1 MCKGKDGNELF
12 FNTKRPKPHK
22 GQCREVS
29 DRLFHSN
36 SLKMLIHQKYKL
48 IVQWPTTLMEMI
60 KQVINKDNLA
70 MRYMDLNN
78 EVVVGKE
85 FWKIIDRRVHMRKS

>member
-1 MCKGKDGNELF
+1 
-12 FNTKRPKPHK
+12 
-22 GQCREVS
+22 
-29 DRLFHSN
+29 
-36 SLKMLIHQKYKL
+36 
-48 IVQWPTTLMEMI
+48 MEMI

>member
-1 MCKGKDGNELF
+1 
-12 FNTKRPKPHK
+12 
-22 GQCREVS
+22 
-29 DRLFHSN
+29 
-36 SLKMLIHQKYKL
+36 MLIHQKYKL
-48 IVQWPTTLMEMI
+48 IGQWPTTLMEMI

>member
-1 MCKGKDGNELF
+1 MCKAKDGNEF
-12 FNTKRPKPHK
+12 FIDTKSPKPHK

-48 IVQWPTTLMEMI
+48 IGQCPTTLMEMI
-60 KQVINKDNLA
+60 KQDTNKDNLA
-70 MRYMDLNN
+70 MSYMDLNN
-78 EVVVGKE
+78 EVVVSKE
-85 FWKIIDRRVHMRKS
+85 FWNIIDRRVHMRKS